1 MKAKRVDAKK
11 RTTIPDVNLRDGL
24 FFDAQEGAWCG
35 MHALHNYCLN
45 GRLIHQQDCRDA
57 ARLVSQRLTDAIS
70 GDIEPVSEHLHPHTG
85 WLSID
90 VINVLAAA
98 NLGFH
103 REAASV

>member
-11 RTTIPDVNLRDGL
+11 RTNIPDVNFRDGL

-35 MHALHNYCLN
+35 MHALNNYCLN

-70 GDIEPVSEHLHPHTG
+70 GDIEPVSEHLHPQTG

-90 VINVLAAA
+90 VMNV
-98 NLGFH
+98 
-103 REAASV
+103 